1 MLVKIIL
8 DILLGVETNL
18 DFSVTKTVDSCIM
31 IDVVVIVERGDDN
44 LDTVN
49 GGTCVDGLTVLT
61 EVTTNIVVVLG
72 LTVPDGSIG
81 TNELVEATG
90 AEDVFTPYISV
101 VADPPG
107 PFVVPG
113 TVTGGTPFELLRI
126 SLEALPS
133 VETNVVFSVGG
144 IVDIREPRGVDV
156 SDANDTEETPGTV
169 FGGDGVLKTMVL
181 VLIVSTVACVVD
193 IIEKVIIVLQLTD
206 ESADEV
212 VEGKAVDF
220 DTLLLV
226 DDVTMLGTED
236 TVLVKLSD
244 GVGVLML
251 CVTMEG

>member
-1 MLVKIIL
+1 VSDLPEMWVVPGNVTGGVSLMLVIIVL
-8 DILLGVETNL
+8 DILLGVETNV
-18 DFSVTKTVDSCIM
+18 DFSITKTDDPC
-31 IDVVVIVERGDDN
+31 VIIERGGGN
-44 LDTVN
+44 LETVT

-90 AEDVFTPYISV
+90 ADDVFTPYISV
-101 VADPPG
+101 VNDPPG

-156 SDANDTEETPGTV
+156 SDANDTEETPGIV
-169 FGGDGVLKTMVL
+169 FGGDGVLKTIVL
-181 VLIVSTVACVVD
+181 VLIVSTV
-193 IIEKVIIVLQLTD
+193 
-206 ESADEV
+206 
-212 VEGKAVDF
+212 G
-220 DTLLLV
+220 
-226 DDVTMLGTED
+226 
-236 TVLVKLSD
+236 
-244 GVGVLML
+244 
-251 CVTMEG
+251 